1 MYDSCDAF
9 PGRLETL
16 AADLG
21 EAVTVQTDM
30 RDPAQIRRMIERAVS
45 AYGTVDVLVNNASQ
59 GLAPQTPEEV
69 AEAIVDLVI
78 TGAESAVLVPDQL
91 RQR

>member
-1 MYDSCDAF
+1 L
-9 PGRLETL
+9 P
-16 AADLG
+16 
-21 EAVTVQTDM
+21 
-30 RDPAQIRRMIERAVS
+30 
-45 AYGTVDVLVNNASQ
+45 

-78 TGAESAVLVPDQL
+78 ADAESAVLVPDQL